1 MLNTNVI
8 YMDLPLN
15 IKGYII
21 KMFDENGGEDFAT
34 VVINPRYNLEQ
45 QREAYRH
52 EVAHYEENDF
62 ELVKV
67 TSIGDIER
75 VRHGIG

>member
-15 IKGYII
+15 IKGYIL
-21 KMFDENGGEDFAT
+21 KMFDENGGEDFST
-34 VVINPRYNLEQ
+34 IVINPRYNLET

-52 EVAHYEENDF
+52 EREHYEENDF

-67 TSIGDIER
+67 YDIGDIER